1 MRFKLLNFK
10 IAITNQKIS
19 QGRIIMHEEQKINEQ
34 NLNTIFL
41 ETIFHRMNDEE
52 FSTIAK
58 LCISNNKLFYK
69 TIINKI
75 LVEQKNFI
83 NYLKNNN

>member
-1 MRFKLLNFK
+1 ML
-10 IAITNQKIS
+10 
-19 QGRIIMHEEQKINEQ
+19 EEQKINEQ

-52 FSTIAK
+52 FSALAK
-58 LCISNNKLFYK
+58 LSINNNKLFYK
-69 TIINKI
+69 TVINKI
-75 LVEQKNFI
+75 LIEQKNFI